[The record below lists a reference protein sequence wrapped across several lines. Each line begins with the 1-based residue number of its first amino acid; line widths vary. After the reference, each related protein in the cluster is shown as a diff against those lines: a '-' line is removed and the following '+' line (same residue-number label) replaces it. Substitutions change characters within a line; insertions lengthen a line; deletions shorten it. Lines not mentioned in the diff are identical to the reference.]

1 MGSAAKATSLIRYDL
16 CLLLGKFND
25 LYSHNLFKPLIK
37 SLSALCPYY
46 RRARNCYGCAD
57 IVYKKGSSVTLVAV
71 VRHEI
76 ELAAIEEDACAI
88 VVEVAKASGG

>member
-1 MGSAAKATSLIRYDL
+1 MAIA
-16 CLLLGKFND
+16 FNNF
-25 LYSHNLFKPLIK
+25 Y
-37 SLSALCPYY
+37 
-46 RRARNCYGCAD
+46 
-57 IVYKKGSSVTLVAV
+57 GSSVTLVAV